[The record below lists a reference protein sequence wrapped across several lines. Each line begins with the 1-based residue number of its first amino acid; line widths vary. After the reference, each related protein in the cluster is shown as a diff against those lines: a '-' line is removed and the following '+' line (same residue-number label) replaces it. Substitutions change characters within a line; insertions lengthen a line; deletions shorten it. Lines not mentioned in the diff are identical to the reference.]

1 MMEKRRMARE
11 TRIEYE
17 GACYHVMNRGN
28 YREGVFGEEKTKE
41 GFEVCL
47 GEAVEKMKWVVHGW
61 VVMGNHYHLAV
72 ETPEGNL
79 SKGMQWLQVTFAA
92 RFNTKRQGRG
102 HVFQGR
108 YKAIVVEPG
117 KALGQVCHYIDL
129 NPVRAGMVEVEQL
142 QSYAYGSYRRL
153 WKPKSRPEWLSVRAA
168 LSAAGGLADT
178 AKGHA
183 AYRGYLRWLT
193 DELKAGREQDFL
205 ELSRGMAIGS
215 EGFLQDARLQQA
227 KSAGRNLDAKGKRQ
241 WKEQQWSQQLESM
254 LRCLPAKSRIDQRV
268 SAGWKAAVACQ
279 MKARTD
285 AANAWLAKA
294 LDMSSPTF
302 VSKQAGLA
310 RRRLLGDVVE
320 DLLTKLKHKT

>member
-1 MMEKRRMARE
+1 MARQ

-17 GACYHVMNRGN
+17 GACYHVINRGN
-28 YREGVFGEEKTKE
+28 YRGRVFEEEKTKE
-41 GFEVCL
+41 MFEACL
-47 GEAVEKMKWVVHGW
+47 GEAAEKMKWVVHGW
-61 VVMGNHYHLAV
+61 VVMGNHFHLAV

-92 RFNTKRQGRG
+92 RFNATRQKGK

-129 NPVRAGMVEVEQL
+129 NPVRAGVVGVEQL
-142 QSYAYGSYRRL
+142 QSYAHGSFRRL
-153 WKPKSRPEWLSVRAA
+153 WRPKSRPKWLSVRAA
-168 LSAAGGLADT
+168 LSAAGHLADT
-178 AKGHA
+178 PRGHV

-193 DELKAGREQDFL
+193 GELKAGRQQNFL
-205 ELSRGMAIGS
+205 GLSRGMAIGS
-215 EGFLQDARLQQA
+215 EGFLQDARLQHA
-227 KSAGRNLDAKGKRQ
+227 KSALRNRDAKGKRQ
-241 WKEQQWSQQLESM
+241 RKEREWSLQLQGV
-254 LRCLPAKSRIDQRV
+254 LRCLPAKLRTDQRV

-285 AANAWLAKA
+285 AANAWLADA
-294 LDMSSPTF
+294 LDMSSATF

-310 RRRLLGDVVE
+310 RRRLLGDDVE
-320 DLLTKLKHKT
+320 DMLKRLKRKTQP